1 MKRVLTLK
9 FNLQFPPGGN
19 VTQTELGLADIT
31 ASGFLPALWRALRE
45 ARHADLLFFSNP
57 LLPELIFAW
66 LAKALCGRRLQVV
79 VFDLIMRIPVNA
91 REHVSAVI
99 KRVLLR
105 AIDRYVFIHRDTR
118 GYQQHFG
125 VPAEHCQYVPFK
137 ANNFDMAGSVH
148 SIDGDYIL
156 TLGASQRDYQTLI
169 DAVTGLDVALKIL
182 LPKTSINVHNA
193 KIDLAHLPANVQ
205 HISEAVD
212 RQQWSTLIAQSRFV
226 VVPLI
231 PGVIQPAGISVYLEA
246 MILGK
251 PVIITRGASTEGIL
265 DDNLALVVEPGD
277 VSAMSAAITRLWNDA
292 QLRQTL
298 ARNGHAYAQ
307 SLGDH
312 TRLVTDLRTIV
323 CTALSSTP

>member
-1 MKRVLTLK
+1 MKRVLTFK
-9 FNLQFPPGGN
+9 FNLQFQPGGD
-19 VTQTELGLADIT
+19 VTQTELGLPGLT
-31 ASGFLPALWRALRE
+31 ASGYLPALWRALRE

-66 LAKALCGRRLQVV
+66 VAKGLYGQRLQVV
-79 VFDLIMRIPVNA
+79 VFDLIMRIPANA
-91 REHVSAVI
+91 RERVSAGI

-125 VPAEHCQYVPFK
+125 VPAERCQYVPFK
-137 ANNFDMAGSVH
+137 ANNFDMAASLQ

-169 DAVTGLDVALKIL
+169 NAVTGLDVSLKIL
-182 LPKTSINVHNA
+182 LPQASISVHNA
-193 KIDLAHLPANVQ
+193 KIDLANLPANVQ
-205 HISEAVD
+205 HISGAVD

-231 PGVIQPAGISVYLEA
+231 SGVIQPAGISVYLEA

-265 DDNLALVVEPGD
+265 DDSLALVVEPGNAY
-277 VSAMSAAITRLWNDA
+277 AMSAAITRLWNDA
-292 QLRQTL
+292 ELRQTL
-298 ARNGHAYAQ
+298 ASNGRAYAQ

-323 CTALSSTP
+323 CTALSSTA